1 MSRGDERRTRA
12 PRKRGGGRPRSAFWG
27 LYKVLVFAAALVVI
41 GYVGFSLWARPPEQA
56 ATPRPPA
63 QAGGKPAAAA
73 SGESPSP
80 AEPDHTRRDG
90 VYNVFLAAADAGGTR
105 TDVMMVACYDIP
117 NQKVGVVSVPRDT
130 ITKRALG
137 NPKLVYGPGGVEERA
152 EDVSAMLGIPIDYY
166 VKVDLDGF
174 IALVDYLG
182 GVDFYVPCDMN
193 YDDPTPGQDLHIHY
207 KEGQQHLNGQQVM
220 EVARFRKNNPDPVT
234 NKSTGYSD
242 VGRTQTQQKLL
253 LTLAKK
259 ILSWG
264 SLTKIN
270 GFIDIFNQ
278 YVDTDLKVEDMAYF
292 ASQALNVDLSSGVTT
307 ATLEGR
313 GDGIYNGVMWCF
325 ELDPDKTLETVNALV
340 NPYNETMTAED
351 LNLGKAQGY
360 MS

>member
-1 MSRGDERRTRA
+1 VKRR
-12 PRKRGGGRPRSAFWG
+12 RKAGSAFLG
-27 LYKVLVFAAALVVI
+27 VYKALVFLAALVVI
-41 GYVGFSLWARPPEQA
+41 GYVGFSLWARPPERA
-56 ATPRPPA
+56 EAPAPPA
-63 QAGGKPAAAA
+63 QAGGQPAGGQAGAAVDEEKP
-73 SGESPSP
+73 SQKGQG
-80 AEPDHTRRDG
+80 HTRRDG

-117 NQKVGVVSVPRDT
+117 NQKVGIVSVPRDT
-130 ITKRALG
+130 LVERSKE
-137 NPKLVYGPGGVEERA
+137 NPHLVYGSGGVEGRVT
-152 EDVSAMLGIPIDYY
+152 DVSAMLGIPIDYY
-166 VKVDLDGF
+166 IKVDLDGF
-174 IALVDYLG
+174 IALVDYLE
-182 GVDFYVPCDMN
+182 GVDFYVPCDMD

-234 NKSTGYSD
+234 KKSTGYSD

-253 LTLAKK
+253 VALAKK

-270 GFIDIFNQ
+270 GFIDIFNR

-292 ASQALNVDLSSGVTT
+292 ASQALSFDISSGVTT

-313 GDGIYNGVMWCF
+313 GDALYNGVMWCF
-325 ELDPDKTLETVNALV
+325 ELDAEKTLETVNALI
-340 NPYNETMTAED
+340 NPYNEPVTAED

-360 MS
+360 YTP